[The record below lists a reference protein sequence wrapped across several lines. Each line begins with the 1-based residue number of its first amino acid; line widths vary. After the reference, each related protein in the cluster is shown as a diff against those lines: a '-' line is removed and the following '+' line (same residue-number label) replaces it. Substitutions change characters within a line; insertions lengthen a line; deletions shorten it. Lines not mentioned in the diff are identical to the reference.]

1 MSCAEGAAHLS
12 TTRFGAIV
20 AALRISE
27 GALRRAT
34 VSSITRLHKILSIA
48 AKYGLDEFL
57 PAGAGRLAIRT
68 GLLPYRALTL
78 FARARA
84 ADRNTR
90 LRLALEELGPIYI
103 KLGQL
108 LSTRRDFLDAAL
120 ADALQ
125 GLQDDV
131 PPFPMPPITQVIEA
145 SLGAPAEHFFSR
157 VDEQPIASASI
168 AQVYGATLLAGDEV
182 VIKVV
187 RPGIERVV
195 RSDIRLLKRLARML
209 EAASPLGRRLRP
221 IEVID
226 DYEKIILDELNLQSE
241 AANTTQLRRNFE
253 DSSELY
259 VPKVYWDLTG
269 PDLMV
274 MERIDGIPVADVD
287 ELNARGVELKH
298 LAENGVNIF
307 FTQVFEHNFFHA
319 DMHPGNIFVAKTG
332 PRPHYI
338 AIDCAIIG
346 SLTEQDQDYLAK
358 NLLAIFKQ
366 DYRRVAELHVACGWV
381 PPTTRVHEF
390 ESAIRSVCE
399 PIFEKPLSEISFG
412 QILVQLFATAGRFD
426 MQVQPSLVLL
436 QKTLLNVEGLGRQ
449 LYPQLDLWQT
459 ALPFLER
466 WNAKRLSPL
475 TLLRRLRENLPDLLE
490 ELPNLPQLLANAGS
504 QSKQLAAISET
515 LRQRQDEEARRRARG
530 RRSDRLLA
538 ALIAAAALVSLTPS
552 SQRLL
557 EEAPALPL
565 FGAVIAIAFLCFRR

>member
-1 MSCAEGAAHLS
+1 M
-12 TTRFGAIV
+12 
-20 AALRISE
+20 
-27 GALRRAT
+27 
-34 VSSITRLHKILSIA
+34 SSIIRLNKILSVA

-57 PAGAGRLAIRT
+57 PAGSGTLAIRT
-68 GLLPYRALTL
+68 VLLPYRALTL
-78 FARARA
+78 ISSKRAG
-84 ADRNTR
+84 DKNVR
-90 LRLALEELGPIYI
+90 LRQALEELGPIYI

-108 LSTRRDFLDAAL
+108 ISTRRDFLDPAL
-120 ADALQ
+120 ADELQ

-131 PPFPMPPITQVIEA
+131 PPFPMPPIKQVIE
-145 SLGAPAEHFFSR
+145 STLDES
-157 VDEQPIASASI
+157 VDALFTQIDDEPIASASI
-168 AQVYGATLLAGDEV
+168 AQVYGATLLDGSDV

-187 RPGIERVV
+187 RPGIEKVV
-195 RSDIRLLKRLARML
+195 KSDIQLLKRLARL
-209 EAASPLGRRLRP
+209 IESASTLGRRLRP

-226 DYEKIILDELNLQSE
+226 DYEKIILDELNLQAE
-241 AANTTQLRRNFE
+241 AANTTQLKRNF
-253 DSSELY
+253 DGSAELY
-259 VPKVYWDLTG
+259 VPKVYWELTRSN
-269 PDLMV
+269 LMV
-274 MERIDGIPVADVD
+274 MERIDGIPVADIE
-287 ELNARGVELKH
+287 ELNARGVDLKY
-298 LAENGVNIF
+298 LAEAGVNIF

-332 PRPHYI
+332 SKPNYI

-366 DYRRVAELHVACGWV
+366 DYRKVAELHVACGWV

-399 PIFEKPLSEISFG
+399 PIFEKPLSDISFG

-475 TLLRRLRENLPDLLE
+475 TLLRKLRENLPDLLE

-504 QSKQLAAISET
+504 QSKQLADISAT
-515 LRQRQDEEARRRARG
+515 LRQREEREGLRRLRA

-538 ALIAAAALVSLTPS
+538 ALVAVATLASVAPITRDTITATPSLPVIAATLLV
-552 SQRLL
+552 
-557 EEAPALPL
+557 
-565 FGAVIAIAFLCFRR
+565 AFLCFRR

>member
-1 MSCAEGAAHLS
+1 MSSL
-12 TTRFGAIV
+12 
-20 AALRISE
+20 
-27 GALRRAT
+27 
-34 VSSITRLHKILSIA
+34 TRLHKILSVVA
-48 AKYGLDEFL
+48 RYGLAEFL
-57 PAGAGRLAIRT
+57 PAGRGRLALQT
-68 GLLPYRALTL
+68 ALLPYRVLGV
-78 FARARA
+78 FSR
-84 ADRNTR
+84 DRSPDKNTR
-90 LRLALEELGPIYI
+90 LRRALEELGPIYI

-108 LSTRRDFLDAAL
+108 VSTRRDFLDAAL
-120 ADALQ
+120 ADELQ

-131 PPFPMPPITQVIEA
+131 PPFPMPPIEQVVESA
-145 SLGAPAEHFFSR
+145 LGAPADRFFSQL
-157 VDEQPIASASI
+157 DSEPLAAASI
-168 AQVYGATLLAGDEV
+168 AQVYGAQLLDGSDV
-182 VIKVV
+182 IIKVV

-195 RSDIRLLKRLARML
+195 RQDIRLLKRLARL
-209 EAASPLGRRLRP
+209 VEGASQLGKRLRP
-221 IEVID
+221 IEVIN

-241 AANTTQLRRNFE
+241 AANTTQLRRQFE
-253 DSSELY
+253 GSNELY
-259 VPKVYWDLTG
+259 IPKIYWDFTNTQML
-269 PDLMV
+269 V

-287 ELNARGVELKH
+287 ALNARGVDLKH
-298 LAENGVNIF
+298 LAEAGVNIF

-332 PRPHYI
+332 SKPHYI

-346 SLTEQDQDYLAK
+346 SLTDDDQDYLAK

-366 DYRRVAELHVACGWV
+366 DYRRVAELHIACGWV
-381 PPTTRVHEF
+381 PATTRVHEF

-475 TLLRRLRENLPDLLE
+475 TLLAKLKDNLPDLLE
-490 ELPNLPQLLANAGS
+490 QLPNLPQLLASAGS
-504 QSKQLAAISET
+504 QSKQLAAINAT
-515 LRQRQDEEARRRARG
+515 LSKQQATEADRRTQA

-538 ALIAAAALVSLTPS
+538 ALIAAATLASLTPAS
-552 SQRLL
+552 REILAS
-557 EEAPALPL
+557 APALP
-565 FGAVIAIAFLCFRR
+565 VIAAVVLVAFLCFRR

>member
-1 MSCAEGAAHLS
+1 
-12 TTRFGAIV
+12 
-20 AALRISE
+20 
-27 GALRRAT
+27 
-34 VSSITRLHKILSIA
+34 VSSITRLHKILSVA
-48 AKYGLDEFL
+48 AKYGLDDFL
-57 PAGAGRLAIRT
+57 PASRSRAAIVLA
-68 GLLPYRALTL
+68 LLPYRLLGL
-78 FARARA
+78 FSSQRKG
-84 ADRNTR
+84 DRNTR

-108 LSTRRDFLDAAL
+108 VSTRRDFLDPEL
-120 ADALQ
+120 ADELQALQ
-125 GLQDDV
+125 DNV
-131 PPFPMPPITQVIEA
+131 PPFPMPPIEA
-145 SLGAPAEHFFSR
+145 VVTAALGAPADEFFASI
-157 VDEQPIASASI
+157 DSQPLASASI
-168 AQVYGATLLAGDEV
+168 AQVYGATLLDGSEV

-187 RPGIERVV
+187 RPGIEAVV
-195 RSDIRLLKRLARML
+195 RSDIRLLKRLARIV
-209 EAASPLGRRLRP
+209 EGASQFGRRLRP
-221 IEVID
+221 IEVIA

-253 DSSELY
+253 GSPDLY
-259 VPKVYWDLTG
+259 VPKIYWEYTRSKL
-269 PDLMV
+269 LV
-274 MERIDGIPVADVD
+274 MERIDGIPVANVD
-287 ELNARGVELKH
+287 ELNAAGVDLKH
-298 LAENGVNIF
+298 LAEAGVNIF

-319 DMHPGNIFVAKTG
+319 DMHPGNIFVAKTAT
-332 PRPHYI
+332 PKPNYI

-390 ESAIRSVCE
+390 ESAIRAVCE

-466 WNAKRLSPL
+466 WNAKRLSPI
-475 TLLRRLRENLPDLLE
+475 TLLRKLRDNLPDLLE
-490 ELPNLPQLLANAGS
+490 ELPNLPQLLASAGS
-504 QSKQLAAISET
+504 QGKQLAAINAT
-515 LRQRQDEEARRRARG
+515 LREQQEKQALRQAQS

-538 ALIAAAALVSLTPS
+538 ALVAAAALASTNPAAREAVASTPS
-552 SQRLL
+552 
-557 EEAPALPL
+557 LPIL
-565 FGAVIAIAFLCFRR
+565 GAVIVVAFLCFRR